1 MSELPDVSKMR
12 ISKGMTAAYAPKK
25 KPGNMGAEARFQTN
39 LTRLEVTKNLV
50 YYKYDVEMA
59 LFFRMPSGSGEI
71 NEEKPK
77 IFTKRTKNE

>member
-1 MSELPDVSKMR
+1 MSGLPDVSKMS
-12 ISKGMTAAYAPKK
+12 ISKGMAAVYAPKK
-25 KPGNMGAEARFQTN
+25 KPGNMGTETRFQTN

-77 IFTKRTKNE
+77 IFTKGPKNE